1 MGIARPLEPKCQRG
15 IPPTPIYSILADQL
29 FLIGGGE
36 ADHTCHISTHPHLIF
51 RPSYGPKSNIC
62 TYSSGGAGGER
73 GEEIASGGKERKKM
87 RKMMM
92 MLISKTKEDF
102 WLSSKSASCVYFF
115 QPRVRSFACA
125 TLI

>member
-1 MGIARPLEPKCQRG
+1 MMGIARPSEPKSQRG
-15 IPPTPIYSILADQL
+15 DSPHP
-29 FLIGGGE
+29 
-36 ADHTCHISTHPHLIF
+36 HISVISNDYAHDISTLPQPIF

-102 WLSSKSASCVYFF
+102 WLSSKSASCV
-115 QPRVRSFACA
+115 
-125 TLI
+125 